1 MSPVSRQE
9 APGEK
14 IIPSRIY
21 IGLDQLSAKQKKAI
35 LELVEEMGFA
45 KDEVAELAIQIGEPQ
60 EAGSE

>member
-1 MSPVSRQE
+1 V
-9 APGEK
+9 
-14 IIPSRIY
+14 
-21 IGLDQLSAKQKKAI
+21 I